1 MMTVYTR
8 VKYIDREKS
17 KVTGGKNKYKIY
29 YCKAIDGNY
38 GACMV

>member
-8 VKYIDREKS
+8 AKYVDRVQS

-29 YCKAIDGNY
+29 YCKEIGGNY